1 MAWQISNHDM
11 YVYNITR
18 PLHGGQT
25 EYILTWE
32 ELHLHDRPCLRA
44 GDDVMEHGQPVQSQR
59 AEEALPRP
67 GCACLPGV
75 QRLWQ
80 APPKIWA
87 FLGTVLQ
94 THTQAYHA

>member
-1 MAWQISNHDM
+1 MTGLASGLVTMSWNMASRSSLRGLK
-11 YVYNITR
+11 R
-18 PLHGGQT
+18 PF
-25 EYILTWE
+25 
-32 ELHLHDRPCLRA
+32 
-44 GDDVMEHGQPVQSQR
+44 
-59 AEEALPRP
+59 PRP